1 MIHES
6 WLGKLLYKEDLQ
18 MQNSVSVCK
27 LGSYLSSVNK
37 DQNSRLQFHQW
48 NNRKCIA
55 YCLSSLAIDQY
66 NGELDT
72 V

>member
-1 MIHES
+1 
-6 WLGKLLYKEDLQ
+6 

-55 YCLSSLAIDQY
+55 YCPSSLAIDQY